1 MWQNLKLSQNDGLLN
16 LHLLDLISI
25 IDGVK
30 TLNVWLTEVEI
41 WFILPWYNSCWGDL
55 PSSQLRASKPPL
67 RKYGLNNSW
76 FLILIFKRKPTCVY
90 SPSKLNR
97 TLFARCSWLSFLQ
110 LKRISPSIKKCI
122 GFKIFFP
129 TRGIS
134 FRISSLSFDTFGKD
148 SILTL
153 FLTFD

>member
-1 MWQNLKLSQNDGLLN
+1 MTEFKAVPKRWIVEPTFAGLDQYHRWSKDSKCLVN
-16 LHLLDLISI
+16 WSGNMIYI
-25 IDGVK
+25 
-30 TLNVWLTEVEI
+30 TM
-41 WFILPWYNSCWGDL
+41 YNSCWGNL
-55 PSSQLRASKPPL
+55 LSTQLRASKPPL

>member
-41 WFILPWYNSCWGDL
+41 WFILPCTTHAEATCY
-55 PSSQLRASKPPL
+55 QLNLELLNPL
-67 RKYGLNNSW
+67 SESMDSIILGFW
-76 FLILIFKRKPTCVY
+76 FLIFKRKPTCVY

-134 FRISSLSFDTFGKD
+134 FRITSLSFDTFGKD